1 MFTRSPFRQQIHA
14 LFLLQCSFIYVSN
27 FIHQFAHIREIEV
40 RFNLDLFVSTV
51 RENKGMGLLPDSEER
66 LQHAVSDTHHD
77 TPPTLDADCGSLDP
91 PAATLKDFFGLYL
104 MLR

>member
-1 MFTRSPFRQQIHA
+1 M
-14 LFLLQCSFIYVSN
+14 
-27 FIHQFAHIREIEV
+27 
-40 RFNLDLFVSTV
+40 NLDLFVSTV

-66 LQHAVSDTHHD
+66 LQHAVSDNPLRITHHD

-91 PAATLKDFFGLYL
+91 PAATLKEFFGLYL

>member
-1 MFTRSPFRQQIHA
+1 MS
-14 LFLLQCSFIYVSN
+14 L
-27 FIHQFAHIREIEV
+27 
-40 RFNLDLFVSTV
+40 NLDLFVSTV

-66 LQHAVSDTHHD
+66 LHAVSDPPHD

-91 PAATLKDFFGLYL
+91 PAATLKEFFGLYL

>member
-1 MFTRSPFRQQIHA
+1 MIIITLDQSQPKGTTYFVRSV
-14 LFLLQCSFIYVSN
+14 L
-27 FIHQFAHIREIEV
+27 
-40 RFNLDLFVSTV
+40 NLDLFVSTV

-91 PAATLKDFFGLYL
+91 PAATLKEFFGLYL

>member
-1 MFTRSPFRQQIHA
+1 MS
-14 LFLLQCSFIYVSN
+14 L
-27 FIHQFAHIREIEV
+27 
-40 RFNLDLFVSTV
+40 NLDLFVSTV

-77 TPPTLDADCGSLDP
+77 TPPTLDADCGSLAP
-91 PAATLKDFFGLYL
+91 PAATLKEFFGLYL

>member
-1 MFTRSPFRQQIHA
+1 M
-14 LFLLQCSFIYVSN
+14 
-27 FIHQFAHIREIEV
+27 
-40 RFNLDLFVSTV
+40 STV

-91 PAATLKDFFGLYL
+91 PAATLKEFLGFI
-104 MLR
+104 

>member
-1 MFTRSPFRQQIHA
+1 M
-14 LFLLQCSFIYVSN
+14 
-27 FIHQFAHIREIEV
+27 
-40 RFNLDLFVSTV
+40 STV

-91 PAATLKDFFGLYL
+91 PAATLKEFFWALFDAQVGERWHCGDESPGY
-104 MLR
+104 

>member
-1 MFTRSPFRQQIHA
+1 MILPT
-14 LFLLQCSFIYVSN
+14 LLGSVL
-27 FIHQFAHIREIEV
+27 
-40 RFNLDLFVSTV
+40 NLDLFVSTV

-91 PAATLKDFFGLYL
+91 PAATLKEFFWALFDAQVNAGTAGMSPPAISLDHSNKT
-104 MLR
+104 